1 MSTAFAIKILG
12 LFLGVVARS
21 LIPFLRKLRQGTVKR
36 FDRRYLYSALGTF
49 LLGIVIT
56 MVIFPQFKA
65 DAPGAGFE
73 AYFQLFCLAFSFGF
87 GWNAIVFEAGKWAD
101 WFVSE
106 ESLPTTTAEQVSNSD
121 HAPDRGKGQDQGQD
135 RRRGEDQGRNQGH
148 KSGG

>member
-21 LIPFLRKLRQGTVKR
+21 LIPFLRKLRQGTVKS
-36 FDRRYLYSALGTF
+36 FDRRYFYSALGTF

-56 MVIFPQFKA
+56 LVIYPQFKA

-87 GWNAIVFEAGKWAD
+87 GWNAIVLEAGKWAD

-106 ESLPTTTAEQVSNSD
+106 ESLPTTTAEQVSDSD
-121 HAPDRGKGQDQGQD
+121 HAPDQGQGEDRSQDQSQ
-135 RRRGEDQGRNQGH
+135 NQGP
-148 KSGG
+148 KTGGQ

>member
-21 LIPFLRKLRQGTVKR
+21 LIPFLRKLRQGTVKS
-36 FDRRYLYSALGTF
+36 FDRRYFYSALGTF

-87 GWNAIVFEAGKWAD
+87 GWNAIVLEAGKWAD

-106 ESLPTTTAEQVSNSD
+106 ESLPTTTTAEQVSNSD
-121 HAPDRGKGQDQGQD
+121 PAPEQGQD
-135 RRRGEDQGRNQGH
+135 RGRGEDQGRSQGQGH
-148 KSGG
+148 KTGG

>member
-21 LIPFLRKLRQGTVKR
+21 LIPFLRKLRQGTVKS
-36 FDRRYLYSALGTF
+36 FDRRYFYSALGTF

-87 GWNAIVFEAGKWAD
+87 GWNAIVLEAGKWAD

-106 ESLPTTTAEQVSNSD
+106 ESLPTTTAAEQVSNSD
-121 HAPDRGKGQDQGQD
+121 PAPEQGQD
-135 RRRGEDQGRNQGH
+135 RGRGEDQGRSQGQGH
-148 KSGG
+148 KNGR

>member
-21 LIPFLRKLRQGTVKR
+21 LIPFLRKLRQGTVKS
-36 FDRRYLYSALGTF
+36 FDRRYFYSALGTF

-87 GWNAIVFEAGKWAD
+87 GWNAIVLEAGKWAD

-121 HAPDRGKGQDQGQD
+121 PAPEQGQD
-135 RRRGEDQGRNQGH
+135 RGRGEDQGRSQGQGH
-148 KSGG
+148 KTGR

>member
-21 LIPFLRKLRQGTVKR
+21 LIPFLRKLRQGTVKS
-36 FDRRYLYSALGTF
+36 FDRRYFYSALGTF

-65 DAPGAGFE
+65 DASGAGFE

-87 GWNAIVFEAGKWAD
+87 GWNAIVLEAGKWAD

-106 ESLPTTTAEQVSNSD
+106 ESLPTTTAEQGNDSD
-121 HAPDRGKGQDQGQD
+121 HDLDRGQDQGQD
-135 RRRGEDQGRNQGH
+135 QGH
-148 KSGG
+148 KTGRQ

>member
-1 MSTAFAIKILG
+1 MSTAFAIKIIG

-21 LIPFLRKLRQGTVKR
+21 LIPFLRKLRQGTVKS
-36 FDRRYLYSALGTF
+36 FDRRYFYSALGTF

-87 GWNAIVFEAGKWAD
+87 GWNAIVLEAGKWAD

-106 ESLPTTTAEQVSNSD
+106 ESLPTTTVAEQVSNSES
-121 HAPDRGKGQDQGQD
+121 APEQGQD
-135 RRRGEDQGRNQGH
+135 RGRGEGQGRSQGQGH
-148 KSGG
+148 KTGS

>member
-21 LIPFLRKLRQGTVKR
+21 LIPFLRKLRQGTVKS
-36 FDRRYLYSALGTF
+36 FDRRYFYSALGTF

-87 GWNAIVFEAGKWAD
+87 GWNAIVLEAGKWAD

-106 ESLPTTTAEQVSNSD
+106 ESLPTTTAAEQVSNSD
-121 HAPDRGKGQDQGQD
+121 SAPEQGQD
-135 RRRGEDQGRNQGH
+135 RGRGEDQGRSQGQNQRH
-148 KSGG
+148 KNGG

>member
-21 LIPFLRKLRQGTVKR
+21 LIPFLRKLRQGTVKS
-36 FDRRYLYSALGTF
+36 FDRRYFYSALGTF

-65 DAPGAGFE
+65 DASGAGFE

-87 GWNAIVFEAGKWAD
+87 GWNAIVLEAGKWAD

-106 ESLPTTTAEQVSNSD
+106 ESLPTTTVAEQVSNSES
-121 HAPDRGKGQDQGQD
+121 APEQGQD
-135 RRRGEDQGRNQGH
+135 RVRGEDQGRSQGQGH
-148 KSGG
+148 KTGR

>member
-21 LIPFLRKLRQGTVKR
+21 LIPFLRKLRQGTVKS
-36 FDRRYLYSALGTF
+36 FDRRYFYSALGTF

-65 DAPGAGFE
+65 DASGAGFE

-87 GWNAIVFEAGKWAD
+87 GWNAIVLEAGKWAD

-106 ESLPTTTAEQVSNSD
+106 ESLPTTAAEQVSNSD
-121 HAPDRGKGQDQGQD
+121 PAPEQGRDRG
-135 RRRGEDQGRNQGH
+135 RGEDQGQNQGQGH
-148 KSGG
+148 KNGR

>member
-21 LIPFLRKLRQGTVKR
+21 LIPFLRKLRQGTVKS
-36 FDRRYLYSALGTF
+36 FDRRYFYSALGTF

-87 GWNAIVFEAGKWAD
+87 GWNAIVLEAGKWAD

-106 ESLPTTTAEQVSNSD
+106 ESLPTTTVAEQVSNSES
-121 HAPDRGKGQDQGQD
+121 APEQGQD
-135 RRRGEDQGRNQGH
+135 RGRSQGQGH
-148 KSGG
+148 KTGR

>member
-21 LIPFLRKLRQGTVKR
+21 LIPFLRKLRQGTVKS
-36 FDRRYLYSALGTF
+36 FDRRYFYSALGTF

-65 DAPGAGFE
+65 DASGAGFE

-87 GWNAIVFEAGKWAD
+87 GWNAIVLEAGKWAD

-106 ESLPTTTAEQVSNSD
+106 ESLPTTTVEQVSNSD
-121 HAPDRGKGQDQGQD
+121 PAPEQGQD
-135 RRRGEDQGRNQGH
+135 RGRGEDQGQGH
-148 KSGG
+148 KTGR

>member
-21 LIPFLRKLRQGTVKR
+21 LIPFLRKLRQGTVKS
-36 FDRRYLYSALGTF
+36 FDRRYFYSALGTF

-87 GWNAIVFEAGKWAD
+87 GWNAIVLEAGKWAD

-106 ESLPTTTAEQVSNSD
+106 ESLPTTTVTEQVSNSD
-121 HAPDRGKGQDQGQD
+121 PAPEQGQD
-135 RRRGEDQGRNQGH
+135 RGRSEDQGRSQGQGH
-148 KSGG
+148 KTGG